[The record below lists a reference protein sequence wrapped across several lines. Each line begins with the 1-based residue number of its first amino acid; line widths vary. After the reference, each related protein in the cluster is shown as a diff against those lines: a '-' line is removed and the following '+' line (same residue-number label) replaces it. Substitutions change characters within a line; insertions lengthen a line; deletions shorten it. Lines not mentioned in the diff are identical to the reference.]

1 MEDKEHNMK
10 ISFAITVCNELEEIK
25 RLVPF
30 LLEHKRI
37 EDEIVILYDEKNG
50 NPEVLDF
57 LLPFNLKP
65 NVQTWRG
72 FGFEGN
78 FADWKNKLND
88 YCTGEYI
95 YQLDADEMI
104 SEYIIKNLYQILEL
118 NPKVDLIFVPRINTV
133 KGLTEEHIKK
143 WGWRL
148 DENNWV
154 NFPDA
159 QGRIYKKGMSWYG
172 KVHERIFGGQV
183 FSSLPNDEEYCIQHH
198 KTIDRQEKQNNYY
211 GSL

>member
-1 MEDKEHNMK
+1 MGIKV
-10 ISFAITVCNELEEIK
+10 SFAITVCNELEEIK

-50 NPEVLDF
+50 NSEVIDF
-57 LLPFNLKP
+57 LLPYNTKP

-78 FADWKNKLND
+78 FGEWKNKLISYCKGD
-88 YCTGEYI
+88 YV

-104 SEYIIKNLYQILEL
+104 SEYMVKNIGTILEL

-133 KGLTEEHIKK
+133 EGITQEDIDKWKWNINEKGWI
-143 WGWRL
+143 
-148 DENNWV
+148 
-154 NFPDA
+154 NFPDK
-159 QGRIYKKGMSWYG
+159 QSRIFRKNMHFYG
-172 KVHERIFGGQV
+172 KVHERIIGGQK
-183 FSSLPNDEEYCIQHH
+183 FSSLPLDEEYCIQHH
-198 KTIDRQEKQNNYY
+198 KNIVKQRQQNQFYN
-211 GSL
+211 SI

>member
-1 MEDKEHNMK
+1 MK

-37 EDEIVILYDEKNG
+37 EDEIVVLYDEKNG
-50 NPEVLDF
+50 NSEILDF
-57 LLPFNLKP
+57 LLPYNILP

-78 FADWKNKLND
+78 FGEWKNKLNEYCSGD
-88 YCTGEYI
+88 YI
-95 YQLDADEMI
+95 FQLDADEMI
-104 SEYIIKNLYQILEL
+104 SEALIKNVSTILEL
-118 NPKVDLIFVPRINTV
+118 NKELDLIFVARINTV
-133 KGLTEEHIKK
+133 DGLTENHIKQ
-143 WGWRL
+143 WGWKV

-154 NFPDA
+154 NFPDW

-172 KVHERIFGGQV
+172 KVHEKIVGGTK
-183 FSSLPNDEEYCIQHH
+183 FSTLPAEYTYSILHH
-198 KTIDRQEKQNNYY
+198 KNIKRQEKQNNFY
-211 GSL
+211 STL